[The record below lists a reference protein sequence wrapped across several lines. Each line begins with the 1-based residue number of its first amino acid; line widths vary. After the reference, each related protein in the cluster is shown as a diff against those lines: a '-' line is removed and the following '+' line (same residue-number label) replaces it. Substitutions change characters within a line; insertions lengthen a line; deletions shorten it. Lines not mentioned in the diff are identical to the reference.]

1 MRVTERGE
9 EERENDSRN
18 DQRENIYFTER
29 ETEGRDGRSFQKY
42 FCAVLRTIFNPCI
55 FQMSSIFRSSC
66 KIAFRRFSNL
76 SFYNKNKDWEEGI
89 MGNRG

>member
-9 EERENDSRN
+9 EERENDSWN

-55 FQMSSIFRSSC
+55 FQMSSIFRSSVQNC
-66 KIAFRRFSNL
+66 L
-76 SFYNKNKDWEEGI
+76 STIF
-89 MGNRG
+89 